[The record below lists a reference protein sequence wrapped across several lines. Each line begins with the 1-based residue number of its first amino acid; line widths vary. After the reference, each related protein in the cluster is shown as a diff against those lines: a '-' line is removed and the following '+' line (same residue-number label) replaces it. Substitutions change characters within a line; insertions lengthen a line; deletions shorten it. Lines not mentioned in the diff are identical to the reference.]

1 MRNKLLITFFNLQD
15 LERIVNKA
23 AHEPA
28 KKLFWIKNWYTIKA
42 VTEVNEVGNDRN
54 SKEGSGPAYI
64 VNRIMPVAMVLMLL
78 VSLIYLFAGE
88 TVLLNDRGVSSR
100 DCVSLDSYFDI
111 EQKDG
116 RTESITLP
124 GTYEQ
129 YGDDELTLA
138 MRLTGDKI
146 DEWFMIWNMGH
157 EMYVYVDDELRL
169 SVNNEGRRLFK
180 GDVAYQYDFVPLKE
194 ADEGKTLRIC
204 FPNYAGENH
213 QLGSVYIGDKAA
225 LLLKAVKPY
234 QFTLILAMVLAAFGI
249 GTILKV
255 IFVPGRAG
263 RSYELFYM
271 SLGVTIASAWF
282 LFNSPAAQFVFPN
295 VETARDSAFFFAS
308 MIPLPFLMYIER
320 LFKGR
325 YAIVFTVLKLVSLL
339 SFIIMVTGFL
349 FTDISI
355 NDLFISTE
363 ISAVASLGITFALI
377 TGDIQNHKIREY
389 YIAATGITGFIA
401 LALIY
406 VIIYILFP
414 FRGDGGLI
422 LLTGIL
428 LLYVTSLLSYTN
440 SSDKLN

>member
-1 MRNKLLITFFNLQD
+1 M
-15 LERIVNKA
+15 
-23 AHEPA
+23 
-28 KKLFWIKNWYTIKA
+28 
-42 VTEVNEVGNDRN
+42 GNDSEKN
-54 SKEGSGPAYI
+54 KFVNM
-64 VNRIMPVAMVLMLL
+64 VNRVMPVAMVLMLL
-78 VSLIYLFAGE
+78 VSLTYLFAGE
-88 TVLLNDRGVSSR
+88 IVLLNDRGVSTV
-100 DCVSLDSYFDI
+100 DCISLDAYFDV
-111 EQKDG
+111 ELKDG

-129 YGDDELTLA
+129 YGDDELTLT
-138 MRLTGDKI
+138 MKLTGENL
-146 DEWFMIWNMGH
+146 DEWLMIWNMGH
-157 EMYVYVDDELRL
+157 ELYVYVGDELRL
-169 SVNNEGRRLFK
+169 SVNNDGRRLFK
-180 GDVAYQYDFVPLKE
+180 GDVAYQYDFVSLKDTDE
-194 ADEGKTLRIC
+194 DKILSIRFPKYAD
-204 FPNYAGENH
+204 ENH
-213 QLGSVYIGDKAA
+213 QLGSIYIGDKAA

-234 QFTLILAMVLAAFGI
+234 QFTLILAMVLVAFGI
-249 GTILKV
+249 GTIFKV
-255 IFVPGRAG
+255 IFVPGREG

-282 LFNSPAAQFVFPN
+282 LFNSPAAQFIFPN

-325 YAIVFTVLKLVSLL
+325 YAPVFTALKLVSVL
-339 SFIIMVTGFL
+339 SFIIMVAGFL

-363 ISAVASLGITFALI
+363 ISAVGSLGISFALI

-389 YIAATGITGFIA
+389 YIAAIGITGFIA

-422 LLTGIL
+422 LLIGIL
-428 LLYVTSLLSYTN
+428 LLYITSLLSYFNTG
-440 SSDKLN
+440 SKSK